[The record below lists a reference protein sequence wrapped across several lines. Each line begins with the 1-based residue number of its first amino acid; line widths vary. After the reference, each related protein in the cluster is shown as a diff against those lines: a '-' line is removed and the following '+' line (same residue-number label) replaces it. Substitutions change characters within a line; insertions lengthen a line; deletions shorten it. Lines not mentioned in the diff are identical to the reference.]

1 MTKKIVIL
9 VLGNMAAGKTAF
21 ACALAQQLTGFQV
34 LCLDDYREAAGGI
47 GMAREHLAV
56 QNFLAD
62 AETVEKIIYET
73 TAFGKTYAIA
83 KRLFSKANAKVITFK
98 LNCSPETCHSR
109 FQVRNKHPPF
119 PYTFNLWDSL
129 WRIHAN
135 LKTLKGH
142 ELDSESF
149 STQELIAQVL

>member
-1 MTKKIVIL
+1 MGKKIVIL
-9 VLGNMAAGKTAF
+9 VVGNMAAGKSAF
-21 ACALAQQLTGFQV
+21 ARALSEKLAGFQL
-34 LCLDDYREAAGGI
+34 LCLDDYREAAEGI
-47 GMAREHLAV
+47 GMVREHSAV

-62 AETVEKIIYET
+62 AEKLEKIIYET

-109 FQVRNKHPPF
+109 FQLRNKHPPF
-119 PYTFNLWDSL
+119 PYKFNLWDSL

-135 LKTLKGH
+135 LKRLDGH
-142 ELDSESF
+142 ELDSEYYSAK
-149 STQELIAQVL
+149 ELVEQVI